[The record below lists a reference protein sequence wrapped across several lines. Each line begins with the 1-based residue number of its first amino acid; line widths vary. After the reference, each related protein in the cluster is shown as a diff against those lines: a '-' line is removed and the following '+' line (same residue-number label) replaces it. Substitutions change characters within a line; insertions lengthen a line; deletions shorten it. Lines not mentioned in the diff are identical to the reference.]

1 MDNKAPK
8 IQEATGLIR
17 KSAISSKS
25 HKFKKLNNKAGR
37 STRSTGIYAEK
48 HWDGS
53 IRISF
58 NLNNYS
64 ESNMQM
70 ADADLL
76 QFVNFAKDHGY
87 AMTQISRW
95 DYKIEVA

>member
-1 MDNKAPK
+1 MNSKVVK

-17 KSAISSKS
+17 KAPVDSKS
-25 HKFKKLNNKAGR
+25 HKFKTLNKKAGR

-70 ADADLL
+70 ADSELI
-76 QFVNFAKDHGY
+76 QFAEFATSQGY
-87 AMTQISRW
+87 SMTQISRW
-95 DYKIEVA
+95 DYKIEIA